1 MALALAVTVM
11 TVLTIFVAL
20 LLFRQIALRQKNLIE
35 QTANSTLVE
44 LLIFIDT
51 RQLLAVNLV
60 LIAVFP
66 LVVWLVTQSPVLTAA
81 VAVAMLFFP
90 QWLVRR
96 LRERRLKRFIYQL
109 PDGLLMLASSLRSGM
124 GLNAALEILAQ
135 EQPAPLSQE
144 IALLLRQQ
152 RLGKS
157 LSDAL
162 SLLEARLPLEEFRL
176 FTAAL
181 RISRSVGGNL
191 ADTLESLSHTLIR
204 KAEVEGKIESLT
216 AQGRIQALVMT
227 GLPILLILV
236 LRVMQPGPMSYL
248 FHSLAGWAV
257 LALIFILEVAGFFFI
272 RKIVAIEI

>member
-1 MALALAVTVM
+1 MALALALTVM
-11 TVLTIFVAL
+11 IVLTIFAVL
-20 LLFRQIALRQKNLIE
+20 LVLRQIALRQKNLIE

-51 RQLLAVNLV
+51 RQLLAVNLA

-66 LVVWLVTQSPVLTAA
+66 LLVWLITQSPVLTVAI
-81 VAVAMLFFP
+81 AVAMLYFP

-124 GLNAALEILAQ
+124 GLNAALEIIAQ

-162 SLLEARLPLEEFRL
+162 SLLETRLPMEEFRL

-236 LRVMQPGPMSYL
+236 LHVMQPGPMSYL
-248 FHSLAGWAV
+248 FHSLVGWAV
-257 LALIFILEVAGFFFI
+257 LALIVILETAGFFFI